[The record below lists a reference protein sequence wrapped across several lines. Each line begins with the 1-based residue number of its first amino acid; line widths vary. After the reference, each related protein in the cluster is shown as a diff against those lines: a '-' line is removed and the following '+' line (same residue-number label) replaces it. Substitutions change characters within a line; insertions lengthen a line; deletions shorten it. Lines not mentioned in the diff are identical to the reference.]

1 MESFVSRL
9 QPVRGTHDI
18 LPDEFPRFAH
28 VVDTAREVARLYGYQ
43 EMATPIFE
51 FTELFARG
59 IGEAT
64 DVVSKEMY
72 SFSSRADEEE
82 DRQSL
87 TLRPEYTAGICR
99 AFISNGELR
108 QQLPLKLF
116 AHGPMFRYERPQA
129 GRQRQFHQIDIEVL
143 GAPEPECDV
152 EVISVAADILDRL
165 GILPHC
171 VLKLN
176 SLGDPES
183 RAAYRKV
190 LVDYYRAHQA
200 KLSKDSL
207 SRLERNPLR
216 ILDSKDEGDKATNA
230 NAPSFADYLNDAS
243 RKFFESV
250 RAGLDAS
257 GIAYEIDPALVRGLD
272 YYTHTAFEFVTGLLG
287 AQGTVIGG
295 GRYDG
300 LIELLGGPPTA
311 GIGWAGGIE
320 RLVSLVK
327 ALEKEP
333 PEPERP
339 VAIIPMGAVAE
350 QRALALAREL
360 RGADVPVEL
369 AYRGNMKRRLQ
380 RANKLN
386 ASHAL
391 ILGEDELSKGVVALK
406 DLDTGEQEDVPFD
419 EIVDA
424 LSDQALDELIE
435 LAAATHDEDDEDEGD
450 AGHDRKP

>member
-1 MESFVSRL
+1 VSKL
-9 QPVRGTHDI
+9 QPARGTRDI

-28 VVDTAREVARLYGYQ
+28 VVDTTREVARLYGYQ

-51 FTELFARG
+51 FTDLFARG

-72 SFSSRADEEE
+72 SFLSRADEEE

-129 GRQRQFHQIDIEVL
+129 GRYRQFHQIDIEVL

-183 RAAYRKV
+183 RAAYRQV
-190 LVDYYRAHQA
+190 LVDYYRAHQS
-200 KLSKDSL
+200 KLSKESL
-207 SRLERNPLR
+207 DRLERNPLR
-216 ILDSKDEGDKATNA
+216 ILDSKDEGDKAVNA
-230 NAPSFADYLNDAS
+230 DAPSFADYLNDTS
-243 RKFFESV
+243 RSFFGAV

-272 YYTHTAFEFVTGLLG
+272 YYTHTAFEFVTTLLG

-320 RLVSLVK
+320 RLVALVQKLDK
-327 ALEKEP
+327 AP
-333 PEPERP
+333 PAPERP
-339 VAIIPMGAVAE
+339 VAVIPMGAAAE

-360 RGADVPVEL
+360 RQADVPVEL

-391 ILGEDELSKGVVALK
+391 IIGDSELAKGVVALK
-406 DLDTGEQEDVPFD
+406 DLDSGTQEEVPID
-419 EIVDA
+419 EVVDT
-424 LSDQALDELIE
+424 LGDHALDELMNLVGADDDE
-435 LAAATHDEDDEDEGD
+435 EDDT
-450 AGHDRKP
+450 R